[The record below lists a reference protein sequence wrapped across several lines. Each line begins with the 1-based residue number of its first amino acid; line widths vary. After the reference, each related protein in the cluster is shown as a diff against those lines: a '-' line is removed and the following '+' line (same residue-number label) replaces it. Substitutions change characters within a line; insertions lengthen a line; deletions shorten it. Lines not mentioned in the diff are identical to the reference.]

1 MGVLELLER
10 NRKEARERRMAIIAD
25 EDAAAAVVTKEESP
39 AQAIGLSHEPLQQ
52 IKTGYSGLKPS
63 KRRKITG
70 KLTLPN
76 GCPSIPG

>member
-1 MGVLELLER
+1 MGVFELLER

-25 EDAAAAVVTKEESP
+25 EDAAAAAVKKEEIP

-70 KLTLPN
+70 KLILPN